1 MKICYLFK
9 IGSIHLMLYFSALI
23 VTSIHYILQN
33 LKSIIILYICM
44 PKHGNILRLMSFIVT
59 VAIFFIFPPT
69 QIYAGENV
77 NWKTF
82 NEKNGLFTIKY
93 PSNWFPSKIDESTEL
108 INMFF
113 AYQGHGSSFATLNL
127 VGEENLSLLM

>member
-1 MKICYLFK
+1 
-9 IGSIHLMLYFSALI
+9 
-23 VTSIHYILQN
+23 
-33 LKSIIILYICM
+33 M

-82 NEKNGLFTIKY
+82 NEKMVFLLLNTLRI
-93 PSNWFPSKIDESTEL
+93 
-108 INMFF
+108 
-113 AYQGHGSSFATLNL
+113 GSQVKSM
-127 VGEENLSLLM
+127 SLQN